1 MVGGP
6 PVRGAAFLSESLANY
21 SAMMVTEKTYG
32 LEAARKVYDFYMERY
47 LRGRATQAREVPVLE
62 VEDQPYIAYRKGALA
77 LYTLR
82 DHIGEDAV
90 NGALRRYFEEYR
102 DAVPPYPT
110 SLDLY
115 AELRT
120 VTPDSLQSLLTD
132 WFETITLWDVS
143 TERVVVE
150 PTGTGE
156 YVVTLDV
163 VARKMRADGEG
174 NETEVPMED
183 LVEIGIFAPGEGGG
197 LGRAAVPAAAPHP
210 QRRADDPHHRRAGA
224 GRRRDRSLA
233 KAHRSATRRQRRSR
247 GNGPDRSR
255 RRMNNRTSWTLAPK
269 EAIAGART
277 ALEIAEA
284 S

>member
-62 VEDQPYIAYRKGALA
+62 VEDQPYTAYRKGALA

-82 DHIGEDAV
+82 DHIGGDAV

-120 VTPDSLQSLLTD
+120 VTPDSLQPLLTD

-197 LGRAAVPAAAPHP
+197 LGEPLYL
-210 QRRADDPHHRRAGA
+210 QRHRIRSGEQTIRITVAQEPAGA
-224 GRRRDRSLA
+224 GIDPLRKLIDRRRDDNVVA
-233 KAHRSATRRQRRSR
+233 VET
-247 GNGPDRSR
+247 
-255 RRMNNRTSWTLAPK
+255 APTDLV
-269 EAIAGART
+269 GG
-277 ALEIAEA
+277 
-284 S
+284 